1 MKNANQASGLYPII
15 RRIRRPL
22 LPVDPPAESKPVA
35 SNGSEPSKPAPAT
48 AADVGEETKPDA
60 SDSNK

>member
-1 MKNANQASGLYPII
+1 MQNGLYPII

-22 LPVDPPAESKPVA
+22 LPADPSAESKPVPI
-35 SNGSEPSKPAPAT
+35 SEPVESKPVPAT
-48 AADVGEETKPDA
+48 ASDVGEETKPDA